1 MKTKI
6 LTIIFISLPLYL
18 NAGIGAGSSS
28 VGALPVELTT
38 FTATATANNIQLNWT
53 TATEVNN
60 YGFEI
65 LRQARLPEGKA
76 QNDRWSL
83 LGFVE
88 GHGNSSSP
96 KEYSFVDESVFPG
109 LYRYR
114 LKQIDTDGSFEY
126 SEIIEVQFG
135 VVPTEYVLAQ
145 NYPNPFNPSTTIRF
159 SLPVT
164 SNVNLS
170 VFNILGEVVQVL
182 VNETKEAGVHIIN
195 FNASQLNSGVYFYK
209 IWVYPANSGAV
220 NPESSSPKGQAGQ
233 GFIAIKKMLLL
244 K

>member
-1 MKTKI
+1 MKTKL
-6 LTIIFISLPLYL
+6 LTIIFMLTISL
-18 NAGIGAGSSS
+18 NAGIGAGSSV

-38 FTATATANNIQLNWT
+38 FTATATIQNIQLNWA

-65 LRQARLPEGKA
+65 ERKVSSKQLAVGNWQKI
-76 QNDRWSL
+76 
-83 LGFVE
+83 GFVE
-88 GHGNSSSP
+88 GHGNSNSP

-109 LYRYR
+109 LYQYR
-114 LKQIDTDGSFEY
+114 LKQIDTDGSFEF

-145 NYPNPFNPSTTIRF
+145 NYPNPFNPSTVISYSIPT
-159 SLPVT
+159 T
-164 SNVNLS
+164 SNVSLKVFDVLGNL
-170 VFNILGEVVQVL
+170 ITTL
-182 VNETKEAGVHIIN
+182 VNQNQEAGNYKIN
-195 FNASQLNSGVYFYK
+195 FNARELSNGVYFYK
-209 IWVYPANSGAV
+209 IRAS
-220 NPESSSPKGQAGQ
+220 

>member
-1 MKTKI
+1 MKRKVLVI
-6 LTIIFISLPLYL
+6 LFISAIQL
-18 NAGIGAGSSS
+18 NAGIGVGVSA

-38 FTATATANNIQLNWT
+38 FTATVTIDNIQLNWT
-53 TATEVNN
+53 TATEVDN

-65 LRQARLPEGKA
+65 LRQSAKGG

-88 GHGNSSSP
+88 GHGNSNSP

-109 LYRYR
+109 LYQYR

-135 VVPTEYVLAQ
+135 VVPTEYVLEQ
-145 NYPNPFNPSTTIRF
+145 NYPNPFNPSTVISYSIPTA
-159 SLPVT
+159 
-164 SNVNLS
+164 SNVSVKVFDVLGNLIAS
-170 VFNILGEVVQVL
+170 L
-182 VNETKEAGVHIIN
+182 VNQNQEAGNYKIN
-195 FNASQLNSGVYFYK
+195 FNAGELSNGMYLYK
-209 IWVYPANSGAV
+209 I
-220 NPESSSPKGQAGQ
+220 QAGS
-233 GFIAIKKMLLL
+233 FIAIKKMLLI

>member
-1 MKTKI
+1 MKTKL
-6 LTIIFISLPLYL
+6 LTIIFMLTLSL
-18 NAGIGAGSSS
+18 NAGIGAGSSA

-38 FTATATANNIQLNWT
+38 FTATTTTNNVQLNWT

-65 LRQARLPEGKA
+65 LRQTRLPEGKG

-88 GHGNSSSP
+88 GHGNSNSP

-109 LYRYR
+109 LYQYR

-135 VVPTEYVLAQ
+135 VVPRLFQ
-145 NYPNPFNPSTTIRF
+145 QSMFWHKTIQIH
-159 SLPVT
+159 L
-164 SNVNLS
+164 
-170 VFNILGEVVQVL
+170 IHQQ
-182 VNETKEAGVHIIN
+182 
-195 FNASQLNSGVYFYK
+195 QLNFH
-209 IWVYPANSGAV
+209 
-220 NPESSSPKGQAGQ
+220 
-233 GFIAIKKMLLL
+233 FR
-244 K
+244 

>member
-1 MKTKI
+1 MKTKV
-6 LTIIFISLPLYL
+6 LTIIFISTLHL
-18 NAGIGAGSSS
+18 NAGIGASSS
-28 VGALPVELTT
+28 AVGALPVELTT
-38 FTATATANNIQLNWT
+38 FTATATIQNVQLNWT

-65 LRQARLPEGKA
+65 ERKVSSKQLTIGNWE
-76 QNDRWSL
+76 NI
-83 LGFVE
+83 GFVE
-88 GHGNSSSP
+88 GHGNSNSP

-109 LYRYR
+109 LYQYR

-145 NYPNPFNPSTTIRF
+145 NYPNPFNPSTTIKF

-170 VFNILGEVVQVL
+170 VFNILGEEVQML

-195 FNASQLNSGVYFYK
+195 FNASQLNSGIYFYK
-209 IWVYPANSGAV
+209 IQVYPANSGAV
-220 NPESSSPKGQAGQ
+220 DPESSSPKGQAGQ

>member
-1 MKTKI
+1 MKRKVLVI
-6 LTIIFISLPLYL
+6 LFISAIHL
-18 NAGIGAGSSS
+18 NAGIGEGVSA

-38 FTATATANNIQLNWT
+38 FTATVTIDNIQLNWT

-65 LRQARLPEGKA
+65 LRQSAKGE

-88 GHGNSSSP
+88 GHGNSNSP

-109 LYRYR
+109 LYQYR

-135 VVPTEYVLAQ
+135 VVPTEFVLDQ
-145 NYPNPFNPSTTIRF
+145 NYPNPFNPSTVISYSIPTA
-159 SLPVT
+159 
-164 SNVNLS
+164 SNVSLRVFDVLGNLITS
-170 VFNILGEVVQVL
+170 L
-182 VNETKEAGVHIIN
+182 VNQNQDAGNYKIY
-195 FNASQLNSGVYFYK
+195 FNAGELSNGVYFYK
-209 IWVYPANSGAV
+209 IQVYPADGGAV
-220 NPESSSPKGQAGQ
+220 DPESSSGQ
-233 GFIAIKKMLLL
+233 GFIAVKKMLLL